1 MNQGI
6 FYGQIVIGPAGSG
19 KVTIAHEKVNIL
31 QANAR
36 YGLNSQKKSNYC

>member
-19 KVTIAHEKVNIL
+19 KVTIAHEK
-31 QANAR
+31 
-36 YGLNSQKKSNYC
+36 STYCKQMQDMA